1 MLLLRQ
7 QIIDTIKQL
16 PEEKLAEVVDFVTF
30 LKEKYQ
36 SRTEKNIVKL
46 GGLWEWFEPTD
57 EEIQEARKE
66 IWQHLEREKLC
77 HIGVEDIFGNWL
89 TQMSL

>member
-1 MLLLRQ
+1 MALSEQYRQ

-36 SRTEKNIVKL
+36 PRTEKNIVKL
-46 GGLWEWFEPTD
+46 GGIWEGFEPTD
-57 EEIQEARKE
+57 KEIQEARKE
-66 IWQHLEREKLC
+66 IWQHLDVKEIL
-77 HIGVEDIFGNWL
+77 
-89 TQMSL
+89 